1 MCSGEAMDEHGLALC
16 EHTVDEGP
24 QWRQETLQLVHV
36 SKGRPEADVEA
47 IVREDVLVIEG
58 HRVCAIHDVR
68 DTMLLQQVGIL
79 SGLLIADEYGP
90 ACCLVPPHGIQ
101 RVVETTNAFSC
112 ATAAAAAAVGTKAEP
127 GEQLARLVVE
137 LLVVATAAEHFCGRC
152 AQLSPRRVGFSAPPI
167 LQKRVVLPGR
177 LQKYAT
183 IFDFFK

>member
-127 GEQLARLVVE
+127 GEQFARLIVE
-137 LLVVATAAEHFCGRC
+137 LLVVATAAEHFVG
-152 AQLSPRRVGFSAPPI
+152 AELSPRRVGFSGRPPPPYF
-167 LQKRVVLPGR
+167 RVGYKSTR
-177 LQKYAT
+177 Q
-183 IFDFFK
+183 FFL